1 MPGHALF
8 AAIKRGK
15 LNDFLIVTAI
25 VNLFIYEKK
34 KMILVLQILRYKKNY
49 FCRPEM
55 FCKKVFLKIFQNS
68 QENTWKKGS
77 GTSAFLWI

>member
-68 QENTWKKGS
+68 QENT
-77 GTSAFLWI
+77 

>member
-1 MPGHALF
+1 
-8 AAIKRGK
+8 
-15 LNDFLIVTAI
+15 
-25 VNLFIYEKK
+25 
-34 KMILVLQILRYKKNY
+34 MILVLQILRYKKNY

-77 GTSAFLWI
+77 GTSASCEFSEIFKNNFIYKTPMVAGFFKYMFFFLP